1 MWYLLL
7 LIAGFAPLI
16 IGADILVGSAS
27 SLAKRLNVPTIV
39 IGLTI
44 VGFGT
49 SSPEMVVNI
58 FASLQGKSSIVLGNV
73 IGSNI
78 FNVLGILGI
87 SALIYP
93 VLVKDNTTWIEIPLA
108 LLSAVAVMILANDA
122 LIDKTA
128 VSGIGRI
135 DGAVLLLFFV
145 IFLVYNI
152 NLALSGN
159 YSGVA
164 GIKERSLSVSVF
176 LIIAG
181 FILLVIGGRMIVV
194 SAVEVAEFLG
204 LDQRVIALTIV
215 SIGTSLPELA
225 TSIVAALKKNPD
237 IAIGN
242 IVGSNIFNVFFIL
255 GLSAVIN
262 PVAVPLSSNID
273 LWVNLMAGAFLFIF
287 ILAGNGRKLSRL
299 EGGVLVGFYL
309 AYIITLLIK

>member
-262 PVAVPLSSNID
+262 PVAVPHSSNID